1 MPKISKIIILTVFV
15 LFLACLGIFVFAG
28 TDDNISGFAYSE
40 NIGWVSFNS
49 VDCDIDGDGVFE
61 GAGETGGPAPA
72 GCPDSGTAFD
82 YGVSVD
88 LNTGALSGFAYSENI
103 GWISF
108 NVADLA
114 GCSSGSCLAKVAP
127 PGQIGKSDVDIEGW
141 ARACAG
147 SVNGDCTGGD
157 RTDGW
162 DGWIKFDHGESGE
175 PYIDTAGDWHGWAW
189 GSDVVGWLSFNGVD
203 PDAGGSYKVTLGQ
216 VNRAPTATGLGVVK
230 GDYCSIPAHY
240 FSWIYSDPDGDDQS
254 KFQFQVD
261 DDSDFTSLKIDR
273 TATSTVASGDSNNQ
287 IVVVA
292 VSPGSDQI
300 GYNTTY
306 YWRVKVWD
314 SQDSDSG
321 WICYGGDCPGTTF
334 TTELHRYPSANADD
348 EWFTWSPQNPSIE
361 EDVQF
366 TDESICYDINNNPA
380 DCVSWGWDF
389 ESDETIDST
398 EQNPV
403 HQFTGSDTYIVT
415 LWVAD
420 ADGYTSSGSH
430 DIGVQ
435 IGLPGWQEIL
445 PQ

>member
-1 MPKISKIIILTVFV
+1 MPKISKITV
-15 LFLACLGIFVFAG
+15 LFFIVSFFVCLGIFVFAG
-28 TDDNISGFAYSE
+28 TDDNIAGFAYSE

-61 GAGETGGPAPA
+61 GAAESGGPAPA

-88 LNTGALSGFAYSENI
+88 LNNGALSGFAYSENI
-103 GWISF
+103 GWVSF
-108 NVADLA
+108 NEGDLS
-114 GCSSGSCLAKVAP
+114 GCPSGSCLAKVAP

-162 DGWIKFDHGESGE
+162 DGWIKFDHGEVGE
-175 PYIDTAGDWHGWAW
+175 PYIDAAGDWHGWAW
-189 GSDVVGWLSFNGVD
+189 GDDVVGWLSFNGAD
-203 PDAGGSYKVTLGQ
+203 ADAGGSYKVTLGQ
-216 VNRAPTATGLGVVK
+216 VNRSPTATGLEVVK

-240 FSWIYSDPDGDDQS
+240 FSWTYSDPDGDDQS

-273 TATSTVASGDSNNQ
+273 TATSTVASGESNNQ
-287 IVVVA
+287 IVIVA
-292 VSPGSDQI
+292 VSPGADQI

-321 WICYGGDCPGTTF
+321 WICYDGDCPGTTF
-334 TTELHRYPSANADD
+334 TTELHQYPTIDFD
-348 EWFTWSPQNPSIE
+348 WSPQEPSQD
-361 EDVQF
+361 EDTLF
-366 TDESICYDINNNPA
+366 TDQSTVYGGATKSAWSWIFEDGNPA
-380 DCVSWGWDF
+380 TS
-389 ESDETIDST
+389 S
-398 EQNPV
+398 EQNPTI
-403 HQFTGSDTYIVT
+403 QFTSNGPKEVSLQVTDSDGLYCSVSQNVGIQVE
-415 LWVAD
+415 
-420 ADGYTSSGSH
+420 
-430 DIGVQ
+430 
-435 IGLPGWQEIL
+435 LPGWKEIL